1 MNLGKKIIELRKDN
15 KMSQED
21 LAEVLNVTRQTI
33 SNWENGKNY
42 PDIGTLIL
50 LSDKFHIPLDILL
63 KGDNKMINNIDN
75 KVHHHH
81 IFKIAIISLIIIL
94 IIGISSF
101 LIINNH
107 RNLEIKKKDEEIKEL
122 KSLANDMDLGYALYS
137 VNKNNLTK
145 DIKMLEDN
153 ISYVDV
159 ILSKD
164 DTVLMQKIKVLG
176 LKNQNNEKP
185 SNENEDYYIILEV
198 KENVPNYPNYYL
210 YLTILDLL
218 KIDYYLVENT
228 SGEEYINKD
237 EMLKLNELIKF

>member
-1 MNLGKKIIELRKDN
+1 MNLGKKIIELRKEN

-50 LSDKFHIPLDILL
+50 LSDKFHISLDILL
-63 KGDNKMINNIDN
+63 KGDNKMINSIDN

-81 IFKIAIISLIIIL
+81 IFKIAIVSLIIIL

-101 LIINNH
+101 LIINKA
-107 RNLEIKKKDEEIKEL
+107 RSLEIKKKDEEIKEL
-122 KSLANDMDLGYALYS
+122 KSLINLDAGYAIIS
-137 VNKNNLTK
+137 INKKDLTK
-145 DIKMLEDN
+145 DIKMLEDD

-159 ILSKD
+159 ILSEN

-176 LKNQNNEKP
+176 LRNNNNEKP
-185 SNENEDYYIILEV
+185 LTENEDYYILLEV
-198 KENVPNYPNYYL
+198 KESVDNNPNYYL
-210 YLTILDLL
+210 CLKILDLL

-228 SGEEYINKD
+228 SGKEYINTD
-237 EMLKLNELIKF
+237 EMNKLNELIKF